1 MIKAPTEAGLTENA
15 QSGEKDA
22 GAMTILVSP
31 AVPEPPPTRRYP
43 LRFVWQIDAAGR
55 FTIGSDEFVAL
66 IGPQTAAGL
75 GRPWPEAAAMLGVD
89 PEGQVAR
96 ALATHETWSGL
107 VVAWSVDDS
116 VERLMVELSGLP
128 VFDRDRVFRGYRGFG
143 VCRDLARLAALAR
156 ARFGA
161 SAEPL
166 APNRDEPPEAT
177 LLAEEEE
184 VPFLASNLSKTKAPS
199 LSPVERG
206 AFREL
211 ARRLTER
218 LSKPDLEDEI
228 EETSDIPLQADVP
241 TANRPQ
247 SNRTEGTK
255 PASDPTLD
263 EHSPQVGKPSA
274 ATSDFVAR
282 ISHEVRTP
290 LNAIIGFAELMMEER
305 FGPLGSDCYREYLN
319 DIHASGTG
327 LISLIDDL
335 LNLARIEAGQLE
347 LAVSSLSINQIVQEC
362 VTKVQPQANQQRIVI
377 RTSLAPKLPQVVADA
392 RSVRQIILNLLSNS
406 FKFLDIGGQVIVSTA
421 LTDRGEVMLRVR
433 DSGLGMSEKEIAAA
447 IEPFSQLATSTR
459 FGSGGANLA
468 LPLTRALAEVNRA
481 TFRIDSKPNT
491 GTLVEISF
499 PSTCLYAE

>member
-22 GAMTILVSP
+22 AARTILVSP

-43 LRFVWQIDAAGR
+43 LRFVWQIDAAGCL
-55 FTIGSDEFVAL
+55 TIGSDEFVAL
-66 IGPQTAAGL
+66 MGPQTAAAL
-75 GRPWPEAAAMLGVD
+75 GRPWPKAAAMLGID

-107 VVAWSVDDS
+107 VVAWPVDS

-143 VCRDLARLAALAR
+143 VCRDLARLAALAQ

-161 SAEPL
+161 PAEPL
-166 APNRDEPPEAT
+166 AANRDERPEAT

-255 PASDPTLD
+255 PASDPTPD

-290 LNAIIGFAELMMEER
+290 LNAIIGFAELTMEER

>member
-22 GAMTILVSP
+22 AARTILVSP

-43 LRFVWQIDAAGR
+43 LRFVWQIDAAGCL
-55 FTIGSDEFVAL
+55 TIGSDEFVAL
-66 IGPQTAAGL
+66 MGPQTAAAL
-75 GRPWPEAAAMLGVD
+75 GRPWPKAAAMLGID

-107 VVAWSVDDS
+107 VVAWPVDS
-116 VERLMVELSGLP
+116 VERLTVELSGLP

-143 VCRDLARLAALAR
+143 VCRDLMRLAVLTR
-156 ARFGA
+156 TRLGA
-161 SAEPL
+161 AAEPL
-166 APNRDEPPEAT
+166 TPEADEPYGEA
-177 LLAEEEE
+177 LVAENGGSL
-184 VPFLASNLSKTKAPS
+184 PAPSASETKAPS